1 MQDLGLCN
9 GSDNGDSFNMLD
21 VDLTF
26 ENYEDVFGISHH
38 QSDSLFEDTSAA
50 CSNMERDI
58 SLVELGGHIDN
69 TPEVF
74 NLRMYIWIAFFSCNY
89 I

>member
-1 MQDLGLCN
+1 MQDLGLHD
-9 GSDNGDSFNMLD
+9 GSDNGDGFNMSD

-26 ENYEDVFGISHH
+26 ENYEDVFGSSHN

-58 SLVELGGHIDN
+58 SLVELSGHIDN
-69 TPEVF
+69 TTEVI
-74 NLRMYIWIAFFSCNY
+74 LLKIYL
-89 I
+89 